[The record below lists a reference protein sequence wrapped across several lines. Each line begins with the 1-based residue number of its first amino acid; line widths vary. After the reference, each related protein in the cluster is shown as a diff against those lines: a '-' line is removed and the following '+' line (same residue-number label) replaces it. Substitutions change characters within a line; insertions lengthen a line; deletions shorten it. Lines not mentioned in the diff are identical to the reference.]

1 MIKIIGTENEYEI
14 NRPLRHAPSSQIK
27 WMECEN

>member
-14 NRPLRHAPSSQIK
+14 NRPLRQSQIK
-27 WMECEN
+27 WMESEN